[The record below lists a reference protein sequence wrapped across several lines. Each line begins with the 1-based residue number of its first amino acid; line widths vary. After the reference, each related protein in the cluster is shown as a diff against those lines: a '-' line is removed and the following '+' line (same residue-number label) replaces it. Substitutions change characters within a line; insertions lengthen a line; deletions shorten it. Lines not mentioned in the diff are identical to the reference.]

1 MFIKNKNSSGYTL
14 VSVSFVLLAMSIVV
28 TSILGFYDA
37 NNLNR
42 RLKLTTDKFEIIN
55 TALIAY
61 LANNGRFPCPAP
73 LDCDLNGCNNDGAY
87 PEKQLG
93 VEFRQ
98 DNDIDKDCIV
108 H

>member
-1 MFIKNKNSSGYTL
+1 MLINNINTNKSNSNIINSTDTISILNKNKNSSGYTL

-55 TALIAY
+55 TGSLV
-61 LANNGRFPCPAP
+61 LP
-73 LDCDLNGCNNDGAY
+73 
-87 PEKQLG
+87 
-93 VEFRQ
+93 
-98 DNDIDKDCIV
+98 